1 MKILMTGATGLIG
14 KELGRELAAR
24 GHELLVL
31 ARDVE
36 STASRLPFPATVIL
50 WRDVERQELDSQTD
64 LRLREI
70 EGVVHLAGE
79 PIAEGRWTAQRKRAL
94 RESRVDLTKR
104 LVELARGNMPSLRV
118 FVQGSATGYYGDRGE
133 EELDASALNGRGFL
147 PDLVRD
153 WEAAAEAIATSREVK
168 VRLVTVRTG
177 VVLSRYGGAL
187 AKMLPIFRKGLG
199 ARLGLKGGQWMSW
212 IHLTD
217 IVGVLRWALE
227 TSTVQG
233 VLEGVAPEP
242 VRNREFTD
250 GLCRSLGVIQGPP
263 VPELALR
270 VLYGEMASILMESC
284 RVIPRRTLE
293 LGYQFQY
300 PNFSSAIEELISP
313 LRNRTYEKREEQWVP
328 VPVEKLWP
336 YFCDE
341 KNLEALTPPILKFE
355 VLGKSTPEIQSG
367 TLIDYRLSLNG
378 VPFGWK
384 TLIEDWVPNKKFV
397 DRQLKGPYSLWHHTH
412 EFVPLAGGTLMRDR
426 VLYRL
431 PLGILGD
438 LAASWKVVRDV
449 DLIFKYRRK
458 VIHEKFGA
466 RG

>member
-1 MKILMTGATGLIG
+1 MTGATGLIG
-14 KELGRELAAR
+14 KELGRELAAQ
-24 GHELLVL
+24 GHELYVLV
-31 ARDVE
+31 RDPE
-36 STASRLPFPATVIL
+36 SAASRLPFPAKLISWRTV
-50 WRDVERQELDSQTD
+50 EGQELDSQTEQQ
-64 LRLREI
+64 LREI

-79 PIAEGRWTAQRKRAL
+79 PIAEGRWTDQRKRAL
-94 RESRVDLTKR
+94 RDSRVDLTTR
-104 LVELARGNMPSLRV
+104 LAKLARGKMSSLRV
-118 FVQGSATGYYGDRGE
+118 FVQGSATGFYGDRAD
-133 EELDASALNGRGFL
+133 EELDASTLGGHGFL

-153 WEAAAEAIATSREVK
+153 WEAAAEAINGSGEVK
-168 VRLVTVRTG
+168 ARLVTVRTG
-177 VVLSRYGGAL
+177 VVLSRHGGAL
-187 AKMLPIFRKGLG
+187 AKMLPIFRKSLG
-199 ARLGLKGGQWMSW
+199 ARLGLTGGQWMSW

-217 IVGVLRWALE
+217 IVGILRWALE
-227 TSTVQG
+227 NPTVRG

-242 VRNREFTD
+242 VRNRDFTD
-250 GLCRSLGVIQGPP
+250 GLCRNLGVLQGPP

-270 VLYGEMASILMESC
+270 ALYGEMASILMESC
-284 RVIPRRTLE
+284 RVLPRRTLE
-293 LGYQFQY
+293 LGYHFQF
-300 PNFSSAIEELISP
+300 PNFSSAIEELVAP

-341 KNLEALTPPILKFE
+341 KNLEELTPPILKFE
-355 VLGKSTPEIQSG
+355 VLGKSTPNIQSG

-384 TLIEDWVPNKKFV
+384 TLIENWEPNKKFV

-431 PLGILGD
+431 PFGVLGD
-438 LAASWKVVRDV
+438 LVASWKVVRDV